1 MSKIVR
7 GSSAIRAGH
16 LATLLSAVTFFMPV
30 LTRAED
36 SAALLTEAAGSFRL
50 VDEAITSAVS
60 SRATADSDVAITDEA
75 VADDPMKPN
84 DVELA
89 ALYYYTD
96 EGREDRVSAETE
108 RLRLKYPGFE
118 IPEDVFLPKAA
129 RGTDESALWTL
140 FDKGDFT
147 GIDAE
152 MIRRKT
158 ETPDWEPTAD
168 FSTKLAR
175 KKQRV
180 LMVEAAEQK
189 NWTGVINAG
198 TALDPSSEKEIDLLW
213 MLVDAYSATGMKK
226 PLADVYRG
234 ILLRKDDARLPDEQ
248 LVTTL
253 QKAVRDFPANEV
265 KSVIDRLATTP
276 SLQIALQPV
285 SFDLL
290 RKSVADFNA
299 DTAQTKPLP
308 DDVLAPLVEA
318 TDKTPRSED
327 MALLGW
333 YYLKIKQPAVAADW
347 FQKALDKKADGENAK
362 GLYLSLAA
370 QSLEEEAYEIA
381 ANHLENLSADPEF
394 LMNALSLR
402 FTKPEAATID
412 EKIVASYSTTILQ
425 TLNADHAEILAWYAY
440 NSKQYEASAAW
451 FQKSLDWKPAAAR
464 VKGLALSYLRLTDKT
479 NYAALREKYAAAYPD
494 IWAEIKTAAPPKG
507 RQASDVIRPRAVI
520 QANYLRNFQA
530 KRYGDCVA
538 DIMNLQAR
546 GQLTSDAALIG
557 GWCYLSLDRLSEARA
572 TFGVA
577 LKNGDKGE
585 MDAAYGTA
593 LTLLRA
599 KLTDDAEA
607 ILTTYGMTPARDREI
622 RAEIYVQRARAA
634 FDAKQYQKTLDVLNA
649 RARLIAEPAD
659 LSQLR
664 GWAYYHLGNRGVAN
678 QVFRRLSEHMADAG
692 VARGLA
698 VTSDMGG
705 RQ

>member
-1 MSKIVR
+1 MTKSR
-7 GSSAIRAGH
+7 QAAH
-16 LATLLSAVTFFMPV
+16 LLVLLSAASLLVPMTA
-30 LTRAED
+30 RAAD
-36 SAALLTEAAGSFRL
+36 STALLTEAAGSFRL
-50 VDEAITSAVS
+50 VDQAIDTATSGSIEREPDQASSEPAV
-60 SRATADSDVAITDEA
+60 T
-75 VADDPMKPN
+75 DDPTQP
-84 DVELA
+84 DEVELA
-89 ALYYYTD
+89 ALYYYAD
-96 EGREDRVSAETE
+96 EGQQERVTAETE
-108 RLRLKYPGFE
+108 RLRFKYPSFE
-118 IPEDVFLPKAA
+118 LPEDVFLPKAA
-129 RGTDESALWTL
+129 RGTDESSLWALY
-140 FDKGDFT
+140 DKGDFT

-158 ETPDWEPTAD
+158 ATPDWEPTTD
-168 FSTKLAR
+168 FSSKLAR

-180 LMVEAAEQK
+180 LMTEAAGQK

-198 TALDPSSEKEIDLLW
+198 AAIDPASETEIDLLW
-213 MLVDAYSATGMKK
+213 TLIDAYAATGMKK
-226 PLADVYRG
+226 QLADVYRG
-234 ILLRKDDARLPDEQ
+234 ILLRSDEARLPDAV

-253 QKAVRDFPANEV
+253 QKAVRDFPAAEV
-265 KSVIDRLATTP
+265 KAVIDRLATTP

-299 DTAQTKPLP
+299 DADQTKPLAE
-308 DDVLAPLVEA
+308 DVLAPLVEA
-318 TDKTPRSED
+318 TDKAPRSED

-347 FQKALDKKADGENAK
+347 FQKALDKKADAENAK
-362 GLYLSLAA
+362 GLYLSLAG
-370 QSLEEEAYEIA
+370 QNLEEEAYEVA
-381 ANHLENLSADPEF
+381 ARHLQDLSADPEF

-402 FTKPEAATID
+402 FAKPDTAAID

-464 VKGLALSYLRLTDKT
+464 VKGLALSYLRLSEKKD
-479 NYAALREKYAAAYPD
+479 YAALQEKYAAAYPD
-494 IWAEIKTAAPPKG
+494 IWAEIKVAVPPKG
-507 RQASDVIRPRAVI
+507 RQAADVTRPRAVI

-546 GQLTSDAALIG
+546 GQLTPDAALIG

-572 TFGVA
+572 SFGVA
-577 LKNGDKGE
+577 LKSGGKAE
-585 MDAAYGTA
+585 ADAAYGTA

-599 KLTDDAEA
+599 KLTDDADA
-607 ILTTYGMTPARDREI
+607 ILATYQMTPARDREV

-634 FDAKQYQKTLDVLNA
+634 FDSKQYQKTLDALNA
-649 RARLIAEPAD
+649 RASLIAEPAD

-698 VTSDMGG
+698 ATSRTGERG
-705 RQ
+705 Q

>member
-1 MSKIVR
+1 MTR
-7 GSSAIRAGH
+7 RRTLRAAH
-16 LATLLSAVTFFMPV
+16 VLALLSAVSLLVPAAAG
-30 LTRAED
+30 AED
-36 SAALLTEAAGSFRL
+36 SATLLTEAAGSFHL
-50 VDEAITSAVS
+50 VDQAIDTAATGSAIADP
-60 SRATADSDVAITDEA
+60 ATAEPAI
-75 VADDPMKPN
+75 ADDPLKS
-84 DVELA
+84 DEVELA
-89 ALYYYTD
+89 ALYYYAD
-96 EGREDRVSAETE
+96 EGQQERVTAETE
-108 RLRLKYPGFE
+108 RLRRKYPGFE
-118 IPEDVFLPKAA
+118 IPEDVFLPKVA
-129 RGTDESALWTL
+129 RGTDESQLWKL
-140 FDKGDFT
+140 YEKDDFT

-168 FSTKLAR
+168 FAGKLAR

-180 LMVEAAEQK
+180 LMMEAAGEK

-198 TALDPSSEKEIDLLW
+198 AGIDPTRETEIDLLW
-213 MLVDAYSATGMKK
+213 TLIDAYAATGMKK
-226 PLADVYRG
+226 PLADTYRG
-234 ILLRKDDARLPDEQ
+234 ILLREPKLPDTV

-253 QKAVRDFPANEV
+253 QKAVRDFPAVEV
-265 KSVIDRLATTP
+265 KTVIDRLAITP
-276 SLQIALQPV
+276 ALQIALQPV

-290 RKSVADFNA
+290 RKTIADFNA
-299 DTAQTKPLP
+299 DAGQTKPLS
-308 DDVLAPLVEA
+308 DAVITPLEDA
-318 TDKTPRSED
+318 AEQTPRNED

-333 YYLKIKQPAVAADW
+333 YYLKIKQPAAAADW
-347 FQKALDKKADGENAK
+347 FQKALDDKADAENAK

-370 QSLEEEAYEIA
+370 QNLEEEAYKVA
-381 ANHLENLSADPEF
+381 ADHLQDLSGDPEF

-402 FTKPEAATID
+402 FAKPDSAAID

-464 VKGLALSYLRLTDKT
+464 VKGLALSYLRLADKKD
-479 NYAALREKYAAAYPD
+479 YAALEEKYAAAYPD
-494 IWAEIKTAAPPKG
+494 IWAGIKTASPPKG
-507 RQASDVIRPRAVI
+507 RQAADVTRPRAII

-538 DIMNLQAR
+538 DIMNLRAR
-546 GQLTSDAALIG
+546 GQLSTDAALIG

-572 TFGVA
+572 TFAIA
-577 LKNGDKGE
+577 LKSGGKAE
-585 MDAAYGTA
+585 ADAAYGTA

-607 ILTTYGMTPARDREI
+607 ILNTYAMTPSRDREI

-634 FDAKQYQKTLDVLNA
+634 FDSKQYQKTLDALNA
-649 RARLIAEPAD
+649 RASLIAEPAD

>member
-1 MSKIVR
+1 MTKSR
-7 GSSAIRAGH
+7 
-16 LATLLSAVTFFMPV
+16 LATRLLTLLCAAGLLAPTAAW
-30 LTRAED
+30 AED
-36 SAALLTEAAGSFRL
+36 AAALLAGAAGSFRP
-50 VDEAITSAVS
+50 VDQAIDTATSGSPESAGEASPKP
-60 SRATADSDVAITDEA
+60 VAAENPA
-75 VADDPMKPN
+75 KPD

-89 ALYYYTD
+89 ALYYYAD
-96 EGREDRVSAETE
+96 EGRQDRVTAETE

-118 IPEDVFLPKAA
+118 LPEDVFLPKAA
-129 RGTDESALWTL
+129 RGTDESSLWKL
-140 FDKGDFT
+140 YNKGDFT
-147 GIDAE
+147 GIDVE

-168 FSTKLAR
+168 FSSKLAR
-175 KKQRV
+175 RKQRV
-180 LMVEAAEQK
+180 LMTEAAAQK
-189 NWTGVINAG
+189 NWTGVITAG
-198 TALDPSSEKEIDLLW
+198 AGLDAAREKEIDLLW

-234 ILLRKDDARLPDEQ
+234 ILLRGDDARLPDDE

-253 QKAVRDFPANEV
+253 QKAVRDFPASEV
-265 KSVIDRLATTP
+265 KAVLDRLATTP

-299 DTAQTKPLP
+299 DADRTAPLA
-308 DDVLAPLVEA
+308 DTVLAPLVEA
-318 TDKTPRSED
+318 TEKTPRGED

-333 YYLKIKQPAVAADW
+333 YYLKIRQPAVAADW
-347 FQKALDKKADGENAK
+347 FQKALDRKTDAENAK
-362 GLYLSLAA
+362 GLYLSLAG
-370 QSLEEEAYEIA
+370 QNLEEEAYEVA
-381 ANHLENLSADPEF
+381 ANHLQALSADPEF

-402 FTKPEAATID
+402 FAKPDTAAID

-451 FQKSLDWKPAAAR
+451 FRTSLDWKPAAAR
-464 VKGLALSYLRLTDKT
+464 VKGLALSYLRLSQKKE
-479 NYAALREKYAAAYPD
+479 YAALQEQYVVAYPD

-507 RQASDVIRPRAVI
+507 RQAADVTRPRAVI

-530 KRYGDCVA
+530 KRYGDCVV

-546 GQLTSDAALIG
+546 GQLTPDAALVG
-557 GWCYLSLDRLSEARA
+557 GWCYLSLNRLSEARA
-572 TFGVA
+572 SFGVA
-577 LKNGDKGE
+577 LKSGGKAQA
-585 MDAAYGTA
+585 DAAYGTA

-599 KLTDDAEA
+599 RLTDDADA
-607 ILTTYGMTPARDREI
+607 ILTTYRMTPARDREV

-634 FDAKQYQKTLDVLNA
+634 FDSKQYQETLDALNA
-649 RARLIAEPAD
+649 RASLIAEPAD

-698 VTSDMGG
+698 ATSNSGG
-705 RQ
+705 RGQ